1 MKEVKTIWGKKL
13 DAKNIKKRIK
23 KYLFESLIFS
33 ILMTV
38 IDAFGILI
46 SKNKAVF
53 YFFDNYVINFTLTV
67 FITFIILFMMAFSF
81 NYLISERQIKK
92 TKI

>member
-1 MKEVKTIWGKKL
+1 MKEVKTIWGEKL
-13 DAKNIKKRIK
+13 DAKDIKKRIK

-33 ILMTV
+33 ILMTA

-46 SKNKAVF
+46 SKNNAVF

-67 FITFIILFMMAFSF
+67 FITFIILFMIAFSF
-81 NYLISERQIKK
+81 NYLIRERQIKK